1 MIKKLKSR
9 GNIQSLPAFSKL
21 SAMDRFEIV
30 GWRILSAS
38 GRDTSSLR
46 TLSVTGHKQSG
57 VVAVSFGRKRE
68 KNRSKGRDSSFRRE
82 ETKRART
89 RRRGS
94 SALVVAAHAS
104 TASRRMRRQRRGA
117 CVGDGQER
125 AVGIDRRL
133 AARAQSFTSRQADC
147 VATAT

>member
-21 SAMDRFEIV
+21 CHR
-30 GWRILSAS
+30 
-38 GRDTSSLR
+38 SLR
-46 TLSVTGHKQSG
+46 NRWMAHSIGVRTRYIEPAHSVGNGTQT
-57 VVAVSFGRKRE
+57 VWCRCSFLRPQARKESFERTRFLFSEGR
-68 KNRSKGRDSSFRRE
+68 
-82 ETKRART
+82 TKRART

-133 AARAQSFTSRQADC
+133 AARAQSFTSRQTGC